1 MVIFLGTN
9 SYFKSVAGPTPRRKE
24 GRRGQQLHFQGAI
37 SERHKRQSFSKVFAM
52 LCSCWGGCFGKGSE
66 TADPVTSTLLGCA
79 GAHSKGRALLGA
91 LPPARGSQVCGSQ
104 ARARSTRG
112 GHRAAPHQGSHLTF
126 GQRPK
131 ACPDYGELPHRGTQ
145 EGTSG
150 IPTPPPDPTPVSE

>member
-9 SYFKSVAGPTPRRKE
+9 SYFKSMAGPTPSRKE

-91 LPPARGSQVCGSQ
+91 LPPARGSQGVWEPGQSQ
-104 ARARSTRG
+104 KHQRRAQSSPTPG
-112 GHRAAPHQGSHLTF
+112 LTF
-126 GQRPK
+126 NLWSETQS
-131 ACPDYGELPHRGTQ
+131 LP
-145 EGTSG
+145 
-150 IPTPPPDPTPVSE
+150 